1 MNPSMPATEQDFT
14 HRELWVAIT
23 GLSGR
28 IDALLLSL
36 SEREKD
42 VDRVTED
49 VDNAFKRVRM
59 LEERM
64 VQVRLIGALVVLLMP
79 FITTLVQVRLNI
91 PNAIEQDGGR
101 P

>member
-1 MNPSMPATEQDFT
+1 MAATEPDFT
-14 HRELWVAIT
+14 HRELWIAIT

-42 VDRVTED
+42 VDRVTGD
-49 VDNAFKRVRM
+49 VDKAFKRVRI

-91 PNAIEQDGGR
+91 PSAIEQDGGR

>member
-1 MNPSMPATEQDFT
+1 M
-14 HRELWVAIT
+14 
-23 GLSGR
+23 
-28 IDALLLSL
+28 LLSL

-42 VDRVTED
+42 VDRVTGD
-49 VDNAFKRVRM
+49 VDKAFKRVRT

-91 PNAIEQDGGR
+91 PNAIERQEGKS
-101 P
+101 